1 MFVVLSPLAHAEPHC
16 SRRPR
21 MGFPKSPHSPTH
33 HPDPYRKWR
42 QRLKRLQQSASH
54 SSSHF
59 GPHAVSMDM
68 APEKECFTS
77 SDPCMENNRLL
88 AQCSEICSGIKPGM
102 WSDTLSSRK
111 VGTCSG
117 TGPDI
122 VLASAI
128 SCGMMWHVYTCDM
141 LEHLIWLC
149 SDIWSD
155 FGSDMCSE

>member
-68 APEKECFTS
+68 APEKQQATGTMFWNLFWHQARYVVWHIIQQKGWDMFWNRSWHRFGICHILWHDVACIYLWHARASNLVVLWHMVRLRFWYVFWMN
-77 SDPCMENNRLL
+77 SDR
-88 AQCSEICSGIKPGM
+88 
-102 WSDTLSSRK
+102 
-111 VGTCSG
+111 
-117 TGPDI
+117 
-122 VLASAI
+122 
-128 SCGMMWHVYTCDM
+128 
-141 LEHLIWLC
+141 
-149 SDIWSD
+149 
-155 FGSDMCSE
+155 